1 MTESQDRL
9 TEVAIPENLSDWYHG
24 VLFRHSVLERLTPT
38 FLSHSI
44 RYPAIFSIL
53 RNRPGFQFAAQD
65 AWRRTM
71 WRKGGLSRSAREAIA
86 VAVSIANSC
95 DY

>member
-1 MTESQDRL
+1 MTESQVQL
-9 TEVAIPENLSDWYHG
+9 PEVDIPANLSDWYQEKF
-24 VLFRHSVLERLTPT
+24 FRHAVLEKLTPK

-44 RYPAIFSIL
+44 RHPAIFSIL
-53 RNRPGFQFAAQD
+53 KNRPGFQFAAQD

-71 WRKGGLSRSAREAIA
+71 WRKGGLSRSNREAIA

-95 DY
+95 QY